1 MNFNPNANSLS
12 LGPVSA
18 NGLET
23 TPTADS
29 SASATRIIT
38 RSDASCEADGGGGKW
53 NSLRSQVLAQI
64 EAIDKSTPWGERE
77 PGWWLHMMEVAR
89 LIRTPT
95 KHQ

>member
-38 RSDASCEADGGGGKW
+38 RSDASCEADGGGGK
-53 NSLRSQVLAQI
+53 SYQEFIASKSFGSRAILR
-64 EAIDKSTPWGERE
+64 K
-77 PGWWLHMMEVAR
+77 
-89 LIRTPT
+89 
-95 KHQ
+95 